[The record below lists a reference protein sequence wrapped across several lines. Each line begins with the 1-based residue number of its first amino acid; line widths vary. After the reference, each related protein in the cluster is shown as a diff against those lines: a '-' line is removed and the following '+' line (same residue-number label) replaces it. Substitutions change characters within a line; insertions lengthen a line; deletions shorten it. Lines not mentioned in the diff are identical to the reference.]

1 MKNIDTLVQDIY
13 NLFTRDGGPPI
24 PKKKVE
30 DEIEIFLGELRSHLL
45 DFLYTKRESSSNL
58 RLSLVGKPDRQTW
71 YEMRNTKEREP
82 LSSPTRIK
90 FLYGH
95 LLESLLLLFSTL
107 AGHEVTDKQKKLN
120 IEGVDGHQ
128 DCSIDGVVVDCKSS
142 SATGF
147 KKFNQGTLMLDD
159 PFGYIGQISAYAQAQ
174 GKKEAAFLAID
185 KQNGNI
191 ALLKLHD
198 MEMINAKDRI
208 KHLKKIISTDK
219 PPARCYSDLPD
230 GVSGNRKLA
239 IGCVYCPHKRTCW
252 SDANEGKGLRVFQ
265 YAKGYRF
272 LTKIN
277 RTPDVEEVIEW

>member
-107 AGHEVTDKQKKLN
+107 AGHEVTDKQKN
-120 IEGVDGHQ
+120 
-128 DCSIDGVVVDCKSS
+128 
-142 SATGF
+142 
-147 KKFNQGTLMLDD
+147 
-159 PFGYIGQISAYAQAQ
+159 
-174 GKKEAAFLAID
+174 
-185 KQNGNI
+185 
-191 ALLKLHD
+191 
-198 MEMINAKDRI
+198 
-208 KHLKKIISTDK
+208 
-219 PPARCYSDLPD
+219 
-230 GVSGNRKLA
+230 
-239 IGCVYCPHKRTCW
+239 
-252 SDANEGKGLRVFQ
+252 
-265 YAKGYRF
+265 
-272 LTKIN
+272 
-277 RTPDVEEVIEW
+277 